1 MQVIVQGQHINVGEA
16 LRTYIEDRIT
26 ETCEKFFDHTIQSN
40 VHLTPAPHGFYQCDI
55 TVSVGNGLVLKAS
68 ADANDPYPAFDSAA
82 DKIKKR
88 LRRYKARIRD
98 HHKRQSMAEA
108 VKSIPANLSVI
119 ESNEEHE
126 EEVPENPVI
135 VAEMETTIETL
146 NVSDA
151 VMRMDL
157 GDLPA
162 LMFRDSKTG
171 GVSVVY
177 RRKDGNIG
185 WIDSRMVENQTPKQ
199 VAE

>member
-1 MQVIVQGQHINVGEA
+1 MQVIVQGQHINVGDA

-40 VHLTPAPHGFYQCDI
+40 VHLTTAPHGFYQCDI

-98 HHKRQSMAEA
+98 HHKRLSTAEA
-108 VKSIPANLSVI
+108 AMSIPANLSVI
-119 ESNEEHE
+119 QDHSE
-126 EEVPENPVI
+126 EEEAPENPVI
-135 VAEMETTIETL
+135 VAELQTTIETL
-146 NVSDA
+146 SVSDA

-162 LMFRDSKTG
+162 LMFRDSKSG
-171 GVSVVY
+171 GVSMVY

-185 WIDSRMVENQTPKQ
+185 WIDSRAVENIRPKQ

>member
-1 MQVIVQGQHINVGEA
+1 MQVIVQGQHINVGDA

-26 ETCEKFFDHTIQSN
+26 DTCEKFFDHTIQSN
-40 VHLTPAPHGFYQCDI
+40 VRLTTAPHGFYQCDI
-55 TVSVGNGLVLKAS
+55 TLSVGNGLVLKAS
-68 ADANDPYPAFDSAA
+68 ADANDPYPAFDGAA

-98 HHKRQSMAEA
+98 HTKRQSTAEIA
-108 VKSIPANLSVI
+108 GIPANLSVI
-119 ESNEEHE
+119 QSSEKLE

-135 VAEMETTIETL
+135 VAELQTTIETL

-162 LMFRDSKTG
+162 LMFRDIKTG
-171 GVSVVY
+171 GVSMVY

-185 WIDSRMVENQTPKQ
+185 WIDSRAVENATPKQ

>member
-1 MQVIVQGQHINVGEA
+1 MQVIVQGQQINVGDA

-68 ADANDPYPAFDSAA
+68 ADAKDPYPAFDTAA

-98 HHKRQSMAEA
+98 HQKRTSFSDVAA
-108 VKSIPANLSVI
+108 AIPANLSVI
-119 ESNEEHE
+119 NDDHE
-126 EEVPENPVI
+126 EAPENPVI
-135 VAEMETTIETL
+135 VAEMQTTIETL

-162 LMFRDSKTG
+162 LMFRDSKSG
-171 GVSVVY
+171 GVSMVY

-185 WIDSRMVENQTPKQ
+185 WIDSRTVENIVPQQ
-199 VAE
+199 AAE

>member
-1 MQVIVQGQHINVGEA
+1 MQVIVQGQHLNVGDA

-40 VHLTPAPHGFYQCDI
+40 VYLSTAPHGFYQCDI

-68 ADANDPYPAFDSAA
+68 ADASDPYPAFDGAA

-98 HHKRQSMAEA
+98 HHKRLSTAEA
-108 VKSIPANLSVI
+108 IVSIPANLSVI
-119 ESNEEHE
+119 ESNDHHE
-126 EEVPENPVI
+126 EDAPENPVI

-162 LMFRDSKTG
+162 LMFRDVKTG
-171 GVSVVY
+171 GVSMVY

-185 WIDSRMVENQTPKQ
+185 WIDSRAVEAARPKQ
-199 VAE
+199 AAE

>member
-1 MQVIVQGQHINVGEA
+1 MQVIVQGQHINVGDA

-26 ETCEKFFDHTIQSN
+26 ETCEKFFDHTIESN
-40 VHLTPAPHGFYQCDI
+40 VRLTPAPHGFYQCDI
-55 TVSVGNGLVLKAS
+55 TVSVGNGLVLKS
-68 ADANDPYPAFDSAA
+68 RADANDPYPAFDSAA

-98 HHKRQSMAEA
+98 HHKRLSTAESMAG
-108 VKSIPANLSVI
+108 VPANLSVI
-119 ESNEEHE
+119 EDDQTKE
-126 EEVPENPVI
+126 EEAPENPVI
-135 VAEMETTIETL
+135 VAELQTTIETL

-162 LMFRDSKTG
+162 LMFRDVKSG
-171 GVSVVY
+171 GVSMVY

-185 WIDSRMVENQTPKQ
+185 WIDSRAVENSVPKQ
-199 VAE
+199 AAE